1 LFFDFK
7 KKNNSMK
14 FIVSSGSLLKN
25 INLINGV
32 INTNNT
38 IPILDNFLFELS
50 ENSLKITGSDL
61 ETTIT
66 TTLEVES
73 SDSARAAVPSRILSD
88 TLKTFPEQP
97 LTFIQ
102 KEDGLME
109 IVSEQGN
116 YQLALEAADDYP
128 NTPDVEDAS
137 STMVQAGI
145 LAEAIS
151 NTLFATGNDELR
163 PVMTGVFFQAGNDNF
178 KFVATD
184 AHRLVKYT
192 RTDLNADEPADYIM
206 PKKPLNL
213 LKNILSGSN
222 DDVKVEYNK
231 TNSRFSFQNIVL
243 TCRLI
248 DGKYPNYEAVI
259 PKENPNVL
267 TINRNMFLTSLRRV
281 SIFSNK
287 STNQV
292 RLKLSGS
299 QLTINAED
307 LDFSSKAEEKLPCDY
322 NGSDMQIGFNSKF
335 LIEVLNNLNSDDIT
349 LEMSE
354 PSRAGIIKPVDGLVE
369 GEEILMLVMP
379 VMLNA

>member
-1 LFFDFK
+1 
-7 KKNNSMK
+7 MK
-14 FIVSSGSLLKN
+14 FIVSSGNLLKN
-25 INLINGV
+25 VNLINGV

-38 IPILDNFLFELS
+38 IPILDNFLFEIS
-50 ENSLKITGSDL
+50 DNSLKITGSDL
-61 ETTIT
+61 ETTVT
-66 TTLEVES
+66 TTMEVES
-73 SDSARAAVPSRILSD
+73 ADSAKVAVPSRMLSD
-88 TLKTFPEQP
+88 MLKTFPEQP

-109 IVSEQGN
+109 IISEQGN
-116 YQLALEAADDYP
+116 YQLALESADEYP
-128 NTPDVEDAS
+128 SAPEVDDAS
-137 STMVQAGI
+137 TVSIQAGI

-163 PVMTGVFFQAGNDNF
+163 PVMTGVFFQAGTDNF

-192 RTDLNADEPADYIM
+192 RTDLGAEEPADYIM

-222 DDVKVEYNK
+222 DDVKIEYNK
-231 TNSRFSFQNIVL
+231 INTRFTFQNIVL
-243 TCRLI
+243 ICRLI
-248 DGKYPNYEAVI
+248 DGKYPSYDAVI

-287 STNQV
+287 ATNQV
-292 RLKLSGS
+292 RLKLAGS
-299 QLTINAED
+299 LLTINAED

-322 NGSDMQIGFNSKF
+322 NGGDMQIGFNSKF

>member
-1 LFFDFK
+1 
-7 KKNNSMK
+7 MK
-14 FIVSSGSLLKN
+14 FIVSSSNLLKN
-25 INLINGV
+25 VNLISGV

-38 IPILDNFLFELS
+38 LPILDNFLFEL
-50 ENSLKITGSDL
+50 EGNQLKITGSDL
-61 ETTIT
+61 ETTIS

-73 SDSARAAVPSRILSD
+73 TDTSKIAIPSKILSD

-102 KEDGLME
+102 KEDNLME

-116 YQLALEAADDYP
+116 YQIALEAAEEYP
-128 NTPDVEDAS
+128 KTPDIHDA
-137 STMVQAGI
+137 TITELKAGV
-145 LAEAIS
+145 LSEAIS
-151 NTLFATGNDELR
+151 KTIFATGNDELR
-163 PVMTGVFFQAGNDNF
+163 PVMTGVFFQAGTDNF
-178 KFVATD
+178 RFVATD

-192 RTDLNADEPADYIM
+192 RTDLNSEVEAEYIM

-213 LKNILSGSN
+213 LRNILSGSN
-222 DDVKVEYNK
+222 DDVNVEYNE
-231 TNSRFSFQNIVL
+231 TNTRFTFQNIIL

-267 TINRNMFLTSLRRV
+267 TINRNLFLTSLKRV
-281 SIFSNK
+281 AIFSNK
-287 STNQV
+287 TTNQV

-299 QLTINAED
+299 SLTINAED
-307 LDFSSKAEEKLPCDY
+307 VDFSSKAEERLPCDY

-335 LIEVLNNLNSDDIT
+335 LIEILSNLESEDIT

-354 PSRAGIIKPVDGLVE
+354 PSRAGIIKPVDGLE
-369 GEEILMLVMP
+369 DGEDILMLVMP

>member
-1 LFFDFK
+1 
-7 KKNNSMK
+7 MK

-322 NGSDMQIGFNSKF
+322 NGRDMQIGFNSKF

>member
-1 LFFDFK
+1 
-7 KKNNSMK
+7 MK

-50 ENSLKITGSDL
+50 KNSLKITGSDL

-66 TTLEVES
+66 TTVDVES
-73 SDSARAAVPSRILSD
+73 ADDARVAIPSKILSD

-102 KEDGLME
+102 KEEGLME

-116 YQLALEAADDYP
+116 YQLALEAADEYP
-128 NTPDVEDAS
+128 ATPEIEEAS
-137 STMVQAGI
+137 TADIQSDI
-145 LAEAIS
+145 LSEAIG

-163 PVMTGVFFQAGNDNF
+163 PVMTGVFFQAGSDNF

-192 RTDLNADEPADYIM
+192 RNDLGTAEPADYIM

-213 LKNILSGSN
+213 LKNILSGAS
-222 DDVKVEYNK
+222 DKVTVEYNK
-231 TNSRFSFQNIVL
+231 TNTRFSFQNIVL

-248 DGKYPNYEAVI
+248 DGKYPNYDAVI

-267 TINRNMFLTSLRRV
+267 TINRNMFLTSLKRV

-287 STNQV
+287 ATNQV

-299 QLTINAED
+299 LLTINAED
-307 LDFSSKAEEKLPCDY
+307 LDFASKAEEKLPCDY

-335 LIEVLNNLNSDDIT
+335 LIEVLNNIHSDDIT
-349 LEMSE
+349 IEMSE

-369 GEEILMLVMP
+369 GEELLMLVMP

>member
-1 LFFDFK
+1 
-7 KKNNSMK
+7 MK
-14 FIVSSGSLLKN
+14 FIVSSSNLLKN
-25 INLINGV
+25 VNLISGV

-38 IPILDNFLFELS
+38 LPILDNFLFELDG
-50 ENSLKITGSDL
+50 NQLKITGSDL
-61 ETTIT
+61 ETTIS

-73 SDSARAAVPSRILSD
+73 TDSSKIAIPSKILAD

-102 KEDGLME
+102 KEENLME

-116 YQLALEAADDYP
+116 YQIALEAAEEYP
-128 NTPDVEDAS
+128 QTPDIQDANV
-137 STMVQAGI
+137 TQLKAGV
-145 LAEAIS
+145 LSEAIS
-151 NTLFATGNDELR
+151 KTIFATGNDELR
-163 PVMTGVFFQAGNDNF
+163 PVMTGVFFQAGTDNF
-178 KFVATD
+178 RFVATD

-192 RTDLNADEPADYIM
+192 RTDLNSEVEAEYIM

-213 LKNILSGSN
+213 LRNILSGSN
-222 DDVKVEYNK
+222 DDVNVEYNE
-231 TNSRFSFQNIVL
+231 TNTRFTFQNIIL

-267 TINRNMFLTSLRRV
+267 TINRNLFLTSLRRV
-281 SIFSNK
+281 AIFS
-287 STNQV
+287 
-292 RLKLSGS
+292 
-299 QLTINAED
+299 INAED
-307 LDFSSKAEEKLPCDY
+307 VDFSSKAEERLPCDY

-335 LIEVLNNLNSDDIT
+335 LIEILNNLESDDIT

-354 PSRAGIIKPVDGLVE
+354 PSRAGIIRPVDGLE
-369 GEEILMLVMP
+369 DGEDILMLVMP